1 MKKGKGNKN
10 KLALVGSICF
20 IIGVVVSILAGFI
33 SWEYL
38 FPILTVLGLI
48 VGFLNVTNTEV
59 QAFLIAAVSL
69 VIISALG
76 ADQFA
81 DLPLVGETMSRIYTA
96 LLAFVGPATIV
107 VALKSIYSLAKN

>member
-10 KLALVGSICF
+10 KLALVGTICF

-48 VGFLNVTNTEV
+48 VGLLNVTSEEI
-59 QAFLIAAVSL
+59 QSFLIAAVSL
-69 VIISALG
+69 VIIAALG
-76 ADQFA
+76 ADQFI
-81 DLPLVGETMSRIYTA
+81 DLPIVGETMSRIYTA
-96 LLAFVGPATIV
+96 LLSFVGPATVV
-107 VALKSIYSLAKN
+107 VALKAIYSLAKN

>member
-1 MKKGKGNKN
+1 MKKVKGNKN
-10 KLALVGSICF
+10 NLALVGTVCF

-33 SWEYL
+33 RWEYL

-48 VGFLNVTNTEV
+48 VGFLNVTNKEV

-81 DLPLVGETMSRIYTA
+81 DLPVVGETMSRIYAA
-96 LLAFVGPATIV
+96 LLAFVGPATII